1 MTGDEMESDTPTL
14 TFRFFKWLL
23 FAVEIFLLWVLCNTL
38 FLVPGPYKG
47 ERGVIIIVAALL
59 AGIVAWGS
67 GKMFGSQNATP
78 STGKTLTTPP
88 AVICIF
94 VLVIAAVVMVV
105 AILANR

>member
-1 MTGDEMESDTPTL
+1 MKSDTPTR

-59 AGIVAWGS
+59 AAVVAWGS
-67 GKMFGSQNATP
+67 GRMFVPENAP
-78 STGKTLTTPP
+78 SSLPKSLSTPP

-94 VLVIAAVVMVV
+94 VLAVAAVVMVV
-105 AILANR
+105 AIFANR